1 MPSSDFF
8 SSNGP
13 LALLTGVGFAI
24 VQQVFKFVWRLAKV
38 EEQSEANRGEIVR
51 VENDAIQRAT
61 ELEDRLECLPRIE
74 VKLEQLFEERHN
86 VIRSSAAV

>member
-8 SSNGP
+8 SNWP
-13 LALLTGVGFAI
+13 LALLTGAGFGI
-24 VQQVFKFVWRLAKV
+24 IQQGFKVAWRLAKV

-61 ELEDRLECLPRIE
+61 ELEDRLDCLPRIE